1 MAESMI
7 QIVERPG
14 SDLFH
19 RLQAAMRGGDLRTFQ
34 VEKRGR
40 KVLHSASPGWMNWT
54 HAEGVIHGTILSP
67 QRKGME
73 WKLLSALVGRLA
85 DRYAADILFMV
96 IHFPTLAGPAAAAGG
111 ERRARSARARPVRSR
126 GR

>member
-14 SDLFH
+14 SDLFR
-19 RLQAAMRGGDLRTFQ
+19 RLQAAMRGGDLRTFK

-73 WKLLSALVGRLA
+73 WKLLSAFVGRLA
-85 DRYAADILFMV
+85 DRYAADILFLV
-96 IHFPTLAGPAAAAGG
+96 IHFPTLAGPGSAPPAGKTRR
-111 ERRARSARARPVRSR
+111 RRAA
-126 GR
+126 